1 MYCGNLATRVVVFSV
16 LLGLFSGGDCLAQ
29 SSGGAGHAGAPAAQ
43 APAKKS
49 AGGIT
54 IELQSD
60 KEQTDFEPYLKG
72 IYVAVRKNWVTEM
85 PSSVVEGRQGI
96 CVVEFRVTKDGNVP
110 ERSLGVS
117 SGSGR
122 KDLDEASLQAVRK
135 AAPFE
140 GLPTGYAE
148 PSIDVRMT
156 FLLQH
161 GTAEE
166 MTRCSHVLKSMLKP
180 F

>member
-1 MYCGNLATRVVVFSV
+1 MWWRNLGKRVVVCLV
-16 LLGLFSGGDCLAQ
+16 LSGLFSGLDCFAQ
-29 SSGGAGHAGAPAAQ
+29 NSGGAGSPSAPAAQ
-43 APAKKS
+43 TPAKKS

-72 IYVAVRKNWVTEM
+72 IYVAVRKSWVTEM
-85 PSSVVEGRQGI
+85 PASVVEGKQGV
-96 CVVEFRVTKDGNVP
+96 CVVEFRVTKDGKVP

-122 KDLDEASLQAVRK
+122 KDLDEASLQAVHK

-140 GLPTGYAE
+140 GLPAGYAE

-156 FLLQH
+156 FYYN
-161 GTAEE
+161 TD
-166 MTRCSHVLKSMLKP
+166 VPKK
-180 F
+180 